1 MLQQFQVNTKG
12 NGSAKHTHVSFLPQ
26 TPLPSRL
33 LHSTDIHVLNS
44 ESLSIPNQSGCL
56 LHHQRLSQNVSQRLV
71 RSFLENIEPT
81 LCCQRKNVY
90 IRVLVLREFGVM
102 DQLVQRWK

>member
-1 MLQQFQVNTKG
+1 M
-12 NGSAKHTHVSFLPQ
+12 
-26 TPLPSRL
+26 
-33 LHSTDIHVLNS
+33 DIHVPNS
-44 ESLSIPNQSGCL
+44 ESLSIPNQSGCS

-90 IRVLVLREFGVM
+90 IWVLVLREFGEL